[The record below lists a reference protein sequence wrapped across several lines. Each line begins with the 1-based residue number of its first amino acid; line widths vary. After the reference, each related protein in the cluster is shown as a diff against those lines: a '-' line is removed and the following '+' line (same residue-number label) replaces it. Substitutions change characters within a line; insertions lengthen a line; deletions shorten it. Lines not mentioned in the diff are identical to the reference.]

1 MEKTGFFI
9 RIFFRNVFT
18 NRKFVWINITGLSIG
33 VTVSLI
39 ILLYV
44 RFETTF
50 ENFNPGAK
58 NIYRIVEKNRQDGSL
73 GAATPLSLS
82 DVLKR
87 DYPEVDRVAGL
98 MRMWEEVRVGDKRF
112 DNLNGALVE
121 RDFFDLFNF
130 PLKSGNSSGLFDD
143 PYEAVLTEHTAA
155 VLFGDNDPLGRTF
168 RYGDYVFTVSGI
180 IGNMPPNSIFNFDYL
195 LSGNFRYRYYPDLD
209 KRWYDF
215 GLFTFLTFKGKGL
228 PPGFEKNLSQIE
240 EKYFPDFMKNR
251 LDFIVTPFSGSHLNP
266 ELEGDLKPGI
276 TPGLLWILSSIAAA
290 ILVIACLNFMNIS
303 VANASRRHI
312 GTAVKKINGATFSDL
327 ISDFFSELTFLVG
340 LSIIISL
347 FAVYLLLPV
356 FDKIVGKE
364 IIISPG
370 DPVLWIG
377 SIGFAV
383 ITILISGIYPS
394 LVLAKPSPVKILMHN
409 RESVIQKIT
418 FQKSFVVLQFIITIV
433 LGITQLFIFKQI
445 SFMQNHN
452 TGFNKKDLITI
463 PVSSLGKNSG
473 ENERLKKTLLFVQEV
488 EKNQAQFGFGK
499 PTVTEFVPGFGFRN
513 QFKIFPDGDDFP
525 NGLELL
531 SCDVDE
537 NFPEVFGMHIVNG
550 RYFSKEYSTDYND
563 AIILNETAFKK
574 LGWNSIEDKSVGLF
588 TKDIR
593 KRVIGVIND
602 INIASF
608 QLPVRPMIYQFGDHH
623 NYPGYITLRINET
636 KEPQTLEFLRDRWE
650 ELFPGIPFGYESI
663 GDRYTSFYGAEKKL
677 ARITGFFSVL
687 AIILSL
693 LGIFALSTLEADKRI
708 KEIGIRKINGAK
720 SGEIIMMLD
729 RYFIKWVVVAFIA
742 GGPAAMLISRRW
754 LQGYA
759 YRTELSWWIF
769 AFAGFIILGTAILT
783 VSMQSWRAATKN
795 PAETLRYE

>member
-50 ENFNPGAK
+50 ENFNPRAK
-58 NIYRIVEKNRQDGSL
+58 NIYRIIEKNRQDGSL

-87 DYPEVDRVAGL
+87 DYPEIDRVVGL
-98 MRMWEEVRVGDKRF
+98 MRMWEEVRVGEKRF
-112 DNLNGALVE
+112 DNLKGALVE

-130 PLKSGNSSGLFDD
+130 PLKSGNPSGLFDD
-143 PYEAVLTEHTAA
+143 PFEAVLTEQTAA

-168 RYGDYVFTVSGI
+168 RYGDYVFTVSGV
-180 IGNMPPNSIFNFDYL
+180 IGNMSPNSIFNFDYL

-215 GLFTFLTFKGKGL
+215 GLFTFITFKGNSL
-228 PPGFEKNLSQIE
+228 PPGFEKNLSNIE

-251 LDFIVTPFSGSHLNP
+251 LDFIVTRLRGSHLNP
-266 ELEGDLKPGI
+266 ELGGDLKPGI
-276 TPGLLWILSSIAAA
+276 TPGLLWILSAIAAA

-303 VANASRRHI
+303 VANASRRNI
-312 GTAVKKINGATFSDL
+312 STAVKKVNGATVSNL
-327 ISDFFSELTFLVG
+327 ISDFFSELTFLVC

-347 FAVYLLLPV
+347 FTVYLLLP
-356 FDKIVGKE
+356 FFNKIVGKE

-377 SIGFAV
+377 AIGFAL

-394 LVLAKPSPVKILMHN
+394 LVLARPSPVKILMHN
-409 RESVIQKIT
+409 RESVKQKIT

-445 SFMQNHN
+445 SFMQNHS

-463 PVSSLGKNSG
+463 PVSSLGNNSG

-488 EKNQAQFGFGK
+488 EKNQAKFGFGK

-550 RYFSKEYSTDYND
+550 RYFSKDYSTDNND
-563 AIILNETAFKK
+563 AIILNETAFKR
-574 LGWNSIEDKSVGLF
+574 LGWNSVEDKSVGLF
-588 TKDIR
+588 TRDNR
-593 KRVIGVIND
+593 KRVVGVIND
-602 INIASF
+602 INVASF

-623 NYPGYITLRINET
+623 NYPGYITVRINET
-636 KEPQTLEFLRDRWE
+636 KEPETLEFLRDRWE

-663 GDRYTSFYGAEKKL
+663 SDRYTSFYGAEKKL

-720 SGEIIMMLD
+720 TVEIIMMLD
-729 RYFIKWVVVAFIA
+729 RYFIKWVAVAFLA

-769 AFAGFIILGTAILT
+769 ALAGFIILGTAILT
-783 VSMQSWRAATKN
+783 VSWQSWRAATRN
-795 PAETLRYE
+795 PADTLRYE